1 DGSRAS
7 LADGAR
13 QVARGEGEQIAA
25 NIGARA
31 MLQPDE
37 VTEIMR
43 RVRARQLAV
52 GYEGNY
58 RDWIAK
64 VTPPDLQ

>member
-1 DGSRAS
+1 
-7 LADGAR
+7 
-13 QVARGEGEQIAA
+13 
-25 NIGARA
+25 
-31 MLQPDE
+31 
-37 VTEIMR
+37 
-43 RVRARQLAV
+43 VRARQLAV